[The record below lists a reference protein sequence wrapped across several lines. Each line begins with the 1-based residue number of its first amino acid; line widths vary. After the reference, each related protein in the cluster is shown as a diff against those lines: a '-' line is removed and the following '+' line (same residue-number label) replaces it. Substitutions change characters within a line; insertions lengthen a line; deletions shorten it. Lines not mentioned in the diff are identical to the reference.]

1 MITPRRTKATIDSR
15 PRDLC
20 VPTCTSRRRNLVSLV
35 RWVRQRT
42 DSEHPRVVARVTPEG
57 HGLGLYATR
66 DIPKGETVVFY
77 GGPCL
82 SIEPTV
88 NEGSTFVS
96 EPESQPESQS
106 ESQSYTESGPSRTH
120 SMRVSERHR
129 PIEQATAVVIDGI
142 CISQTIG
149 IDDPVDP
156 LLSIAGALMN
166 SSRGVGEPNVRRT
179 HADAMFCRIGTGRY
193 AAMRFAAARDI
204 EAGEELRWDYAF
216 RAE

>member
-1 MITPRRTKATIDSR
+1 MITPCRTKAPIYSR
-15 PRDLC
+15 PRDTRVL
-20 VPTCTSRRRNLVSLV
+20 TCRPDRHHLISLAL
-35 RWVRQRT
+35 WVRRRT
-42 DSEHPRVVARVTPEG
+42 DSVCSHVVARATPEG

-66 DIPKGETVVFY
+66 AISKGETVVFY

-82 SIEPTV
+82 PIKPAVTESE
-88 NEGSTFVS
+88 S
-96 EPESQPESQS
+96 EPAG
-106 ESQSYTESGPSRTH
+106 TESGPSRTH
-120 SMRVSERHR
+120 SMRVSERHL
-129 PIEQATAVVIDGI
+129 PIEQATAVVIDGL
-142 CISQTIG
+142 CISQMIG

-179 HADAMFCRIGTGRY
+179 RGDAMFCRIGSGRY

-216 RAE
+216 RVSQSSEFACLL